1 LLVSWTGCFLAS
13 AASATPSL
21 LGPPPGEG
29 PTIVRIGFFLRDINR
44 IDEEAQRFEFEGMV
58 TLRWMDERQAFDPA
72 EVGAA
77 ERVYQGNYQFS
88 EVFDGWWPQLVLANE
103 SGHYQRQGVL
113 LRIRPDGSM
122 TYVEE
127 INTVAEV
134 PMTLRRFPFDNQGF
148 EAIFEVLGFD
158 KSEVVLEADSD
169 TTGTAEH
176 RVGISQWRLLGIDS
190 STREYDPVY
199 ADGRIGALSAYVVTF
214 NLKRRPGFM
223 LRVVV
228 IPLALLV
235 VLSWSV
241 FWMDR
246 ESLGDRMDISFIGI
260 LTIVAYQIMVSGILP
275 RISYFTLMSAF
286 LYISFL
292 TMFAGVV
299 INLLVGQMDRRGRI
313 ITGDRID
320 RRCRWIFPLAYI
332 GLNGLA
338 AGYFFLFH

>member
-1 LLVSWTGCFLAS
+1 
-13 AASATPSL
+13 
-21 LGPPPGEG
+21 
-29 PTIVRIGFFLRDINR
+29 
-44 IDEEAQRFEFEGMV
+44 
-58 TLRWMDERQAFDPA
+58 MDERQAFDPA

-103 SGHYQRQGVL
+103 SGRYQRQGVL

-127 INTVAEV
+127 INAVAEV
-134 PMTLRRFPFDNQGF
+134 WMTLRRFPFDNQGF

-169 TTGTAEH
+169 TTGTADH

-199 ADGRIGALSAYVVTF
+199 ADGRVGALSAYVVTF
-214 NLKRRPGFM
+214 NLERRPGVM

-260 LTIVAYQIMVSGILP
+260 LTIVAYQIMVSGVLP

-313 ITGDRID
+313 FTGDRID